1 MKKSIL
7 SLEGV
12 EVLSRIAQK
21 KIVGGN
27 RTLSKQDS
35 GTCPS
40 TYSSNS
46 DCPQRGSA
54 CSTYECDKN
63 SNFKQCSYTYTE

>member
-12 EVLSRIAQK
+12 EVLSRNVQK
-21 KIVGGN
+21 RVTGGN
-27 RTLSKQDS
+27 RILSIVDAGS
-35 GTCPS
+35 CTSTC
-40 TYSSNS
+40 SSNS

-63 SNFKQCSYTYTE
+63 SYFKQCSYTYTE